1 MAQKR
6 VIFDPFL
13 TLFGPKNGLFLAQ
26 KWVIFGPKNRPNRAI
41 LAQKQGPKMTPFLGS
56 KNDPFFDPFLDPYF
70 DPQNPGFGTL
80 PVPPTSPMYYKG
92 EPHIRGL
99 RTPGPLMQYKGNPWI
114 WGPGTPDPQIH
125 GFPL

>member
-1 MAQKR
+1 M
-6 VIFDPFL
+6 
-13 TLFGPKNGLFLAQ
+13 GQ
-26 KWVIFGPKNRPNRAI
+26 KW
-41 LAQKQGPKMTPFLGS
+41 GPKMT
-56 KNDPFFDPFLDPYF
+56 PFFDPFLDPYF

-114 WGPGTPDPQIH
+114 WGPWIH
-125 GFPL
+125 GSQDLRIPGSMDPWIHGSMDP

>member
-6 VIFDPFL
+6 VIFGPFL
-13 TLFGPKNGLFLAQ
+13 AIFGPKNGLFLAQ

-41 LAQKQGPKMTPFLGS
+41 LAQKGVPKMGQKWGPKMT
-56 KNDPFFDPFLDPYF
+56 PFFDPFLDPYF

-92 EPHIRGL
+92 KPYIRGSG
-99 RTPGPLMQYKGNPWI
+99 TPGP
-114 WGPGTPDPQIH
+114 
-125 GFPL
+125 